1 MNGDQIGDNESA
13 FETQFKLDQL
23 EKYLNGLELNQIAST
38 CQLLQKEYKTKYKNE
53 INKNGIKIYE
63 KETKA

>member
-53 INKNGIKIYE
+53 INKNGIIIYE